1 MSERGCDECDGQG
14 YIFRHVDGDVLMEG
28 CPSCERAPAQP
39 GCKGFWLS
47 VAWKPGPTSPPGMK
61 EWRVTLIKEQAGV
74 VALQSLEPAQLSSL
88 VSDGKL
94 SMCWLSVITL
104 TSELA
109 KEKSKTEALQLRIG
123 ALERRSA
130 LGWIMA
136 LWKRLFGER
145 S

>member
-1 MSERGCDECDGQG
+1 
-14 YIFRHVDGDVLMEG
+14 
-28 CPSCERAPAQP
+28 
-39 GCKGFWLS
+39 
-47 VAWKPGPTSPPGMK
+47 MK
-61 EWRVTLIKEQAGV
+61 EWRVALIKEQAGV

-136 LWKRLFGER
+136 FWKRLFGER